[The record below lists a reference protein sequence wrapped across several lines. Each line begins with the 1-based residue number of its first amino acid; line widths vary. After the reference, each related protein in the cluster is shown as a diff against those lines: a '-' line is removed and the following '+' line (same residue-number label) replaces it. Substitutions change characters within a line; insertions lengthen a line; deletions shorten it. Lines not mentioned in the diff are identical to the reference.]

1 MGKTR
6 SPIHPY
12 WIGKVGDKQ
21 WVRVWA
27 VVETPSG
34 RGKPRRIA
42 SKFMDPAKR
51 RQVRVRDR

>member
-6 SPIHPY
+6 SSIHPY

-27 VVETPSG
+27 VVEMPSG
-34 RGKPRRIA
+34 RDKPRRIA

-51 RQVRVRDR
+51 R